1 MAEVFVS
8 PGVYTQ
14 EMDDTFSPPP
24 GAAAIGAALVGFA
37 NKGPAYLPTTVN
49 SFGQFRDRFGGLNP
63 EFYMPY
69 AANSYLRN
77 SSTLSVTRVLG
88 RGTVAAGTIG
98 LLSFPRM
105 EGYSISAIS
114 GGCTVLG
121 TVRKRTSS
129 DGDLLL
135 SGSPS
140 NFSISS
146 DAGVVDGLS
155 LNEAAG
161 NYIKKVLGT
170 DPQTAHTG
178 NKATDLYVDAVFDY
192 DYSNV
197 LGTVSGSAA
206 YPNSDGVNWGF
217 SSISA
222 AGDSFDDVTGG
233 FAAAQ
238 SPWFVSQ
245 NAGGTVQNLFRFET
259 RSHGQIE
266 NNSLKIQISNVETS
280 VTAFPQF
287 TLSIRNAGD
296 DDRRPE
302 ILESYENINLNP
314 DSPSYIA
321 RAIGDRRVSYDLTQD
336 PPELL
341 FDGDFPNKS
350 KLVRVEVN
358 TGGFGGDARPA
369 GFRGVGKI
377 LAQCGPIAGPAAG
390 EWGVAD
396 AGALD
401 AGLSAYPAS
410 LPTVTNQVRDGVVDK
425 VQVMG
430 INFQSNGVS
439 DRLKKTVTSASGSTT
454 ADPGMLF
461 ISTTGEINSAA
472 TDGHTMDDDPV
483 GPADFTF
490 INMVGSNSGN
500 FVNSSTRRCQGLE
513 DNLALKFVA
522 PVFGGW
528 DGYDPRNN
536 MLTIQDTGTVSGD
549 FDVARKTLANPE
561 EVEFNLLAVPGITSS
576 GAGTPINNFL
586 NMVEERAD
594 SFLLVD
600 LANSTATASGL
611 SLSVSNA
618 QDQAGKFD
626 SSYGA
631 TYYPWVRINDSE
643 NNRLVWVPPS
653 VEIMGAYAFNDKV
666 GQPWF
671 APAGF
676 NRGGLERVLEVR
688 RRLTQTQRDELY
700 NNTPGVNPIATFP
713 GQGIVIFGQKTLQKK
728 QSVLDRV
735 NVRRMMLTVRKTI
748 SRMSRNFVFEANN
761 AQTRSNLLSMV
772 NNYLGAVQAA
782 NGVNEFRASIAE
794 GADLVDRNVI
804 KGKIFLKPTSV
815 AEIIIFDFTL
825 TPQGASFSE

>member
-24 GAAAIGAALVGFA
+24 GAAGMGAALVGYTK
-37 NKGPAYLPTTVN
+37 KGPAFLPTTVS

-77 SSTLSVTRVLG
+77 ASSLSVTRVLG
-88 RGTVAAGTIG
+88 RGSVAAGTIG
-98 LLSFPRM
+98 FLSFPRLS
-105 EGYSISAIS
+105 GYSVSAVS

-121 TVRKRTSS
+121 TVRKRTSG
-129 DGDLLL
+129 DGDILL
-135 SGSPS
+135 SGTPT
-140 NFSISS
+140 NFSLSS
-146 DAGVVDGLS
+146 NGTIVTGLS
-155 LNEAAG
+155 MDEASG
-161 NYIKKVLGT
+161 NYVKKVMGT

-178 NKATDLYVDAVFDY
+178 EKLTDLYVDAVFEY
-192 DYSNV
+192 DVGNV
-197 LGTVSGSAA
+197 NGTVSGQANGNPGGSL
-206 YPNSDGVNWGF
+206 F
-217 SSISA
+217 SSCTA
-222 AGDSFDDVTGG
+222 DGDAFDDVTGG
-233 FAAAQ
+233 FAEAN

-245 NAGGTVQNLFRFET
+245 NAGGALQNLFRFYT

-280 VTAFPQF
+280 VSAFPAF
-287 TLSIRNAGD
+287 TVSVRAAGD
-296 DDRRPE
+296 DDRRPMV
-302 ILESYENINLNP
+302 LESYENVNLNP
-314 DSPSYIA
+314 DSQNYIA
-321 RAIGDRRVSYDLTQD
+321 RVIGDRRVSYDLTQD

-341 FDGDFPNKS
+341 FDGDYPNRS
-350 KLVRVEVN
+350 KLVRIDMN
-358 TGGFGGDARPA
+358 TDGYSEDSRPA
-369 GFRGVGKI
+369 GFRGVGSI
-377 LAQCGPIAGPAAG
+377 LAQCGGPAAG
-390 EWGVAD
+390 AGGVD
-396 AGALD
+396 G
-401 AGLSAYPAS
+401 GLTGVVAA

-430 INFQSNGVS
+430 INFTSPGVG

-454 ADPGMLF
+454 ADQGMLF
-461 ISTTGEINSAA
+461 ISTTGELSGSGSITN
-472 TDGHTMDDDPV
+472 
-483 GPADFTF
+483 FTLV
-490 INMVGSNSGN
+490 NMVGSNSGN
-500 FVNSSTRRCQGLE
+500 FVNSSTRRRAGLE
-513 DNLALKFVA
+513 DNLAVKFIA

-528 DGYDPRNN
+528 DGYDPRSNL
-536 MLTIQDTGTVSGD
+536 LTDLNDGTVSGD

-561 EVEFNLLAVPGITSS
+561 EVDFNLLAVPGVTSS

-586 NMVEERAD
+586 NMVESRAD
-594 SFLLVD
+594 AFLLVD
-600 LANSTATASGL
+600 IANSTATGAGL
-611 SLSVSNA
+611 GMTVTQA
-618 QDQAGKFD
+618 QTEADKFD

-631 TYYPWVRINDSE
+631 TYYPWVRINDAE
-643 NNRLVWVPPS
+643 NQRLVWVPPS
-653 VEIMGAYAFNDKV
+653 VEIMGAYAFNDRV

-713 GQGIVIFGQKTLQKK
+713 GQGIVIFGQKTLQQKS
-728 QSVLDRV
+728 SVLDRV

-761 AQTRSNLLSMV
+761 AQTRSALLNSV
-772 NNYLGAVQAA
+772 NNYLSSVQAA
-782 NGVNEFRASIAE
+782 NGINEFRASISE

-804 KGKIFLKPTSV
+804 KGKVFLKPTSV
-815 AEIIIFDFTL
+815 AEIVIFDFTL
-825 TPQGASFSE
+825 TPQGASFSD

>member
-24 GAAAIGAALVGFA
+24 GAAAIGAALVGYTK
-37 NKGPAYLPTTVN
+37 KGPAYLPTTVN
-49 SFGQFRDRFGGLNP
+49 SFGQFRDRFGGLKP

-77 SSTLSVTRVLG
+77 GSTLSVTRVLG
-88 RGTVAAGTIG
+88 RSSVAAGTIG
-98 LLSFPRM
+98 FLSFPRLS
-105 EGYSISAIS
+105 GYSVSAVS

-121 TVRKRTSS
+121 TVRKRTSG
-129 DGDLLL
+129 DGDILL
-135 SGSPS
+135 SGSPT
-140 NFSISS
+140 NFSLSS
-146 DAGVVDGLS
+146 NGTIVTGLS
-155 LNEAAG
+155 MDEASG
-161 NYIKKVLGT
+161 TYIKKMMGT
-170 DPQTAHTG
+170 DPQTSHTG
-178 NKATDLYVDAVFDY
+178 EKLTDLYVDSVFDY
-192 DYSNV
+192 DVGNV
-197 LGTVSGSAA
+197 NGTVSAGSAA
-206 YPNSDGVNWGF
+206 AGVTLDHASITADGD
-217 SSISA
+217 A
-222 AGDSFDDVTGG
+222 FDDVTGG
-233 FAAAQ
+233 FAAAN

-245 NAGGTVQNLFRFET
+245 NAGGALQNLFRFFT

-266 NNSLKIQISNVETS
+266 NNSIKVQISNVETS
-280 VTAFPQF
+280 VSAWPQF
-287 TLSIRNAGD
+287 TLSIRNAND

-302 ILESYENINLNP
+302 ILESYERLNLNP
-314 DSPSYIA
+314 DDPNYIA

-341 FDGDFPNKS
+341 FDGDYPNKS

-358 TGGFGGDARPA
+358 TNGYPEDSRPA
-369 GFRGVGKI
+369 GFRGVGSI
-377 LAQCGPIAGPAAG
+377 LGQTGGPASGPAAG
-390 EWGVAD
+390 AGFSSKGVD
-396 AGALD
+396 C
-401 AGLSAYPAS
+401 GLTGVVAA
-410 LPTVTNQVRDGVVDK
+410 LPTVTNQNRDGVIDK
-425 VQVMG
+425 VKVMG
-430 INFQSNGVS
+430 INFTSKGVN

-461 ISTTGEINSAA
+461 ISTTGELSGSGSVTN
-472 TDGHTMDDDPV
+472 
-483 GPADFTF
+483 FTLV
-490 INMVGSNSGN
+490 NMVGSNSGN
-500 FVNSSTRRCQGLE
+500 FVNSSTRRRAGLE
-513 DNLALKFVA
+513 DNEALKFVA
-522 PVFGGW
+522 PVFSGW
-528 DGYDPRNN
+528 DGYDPRSN
-536 MLTIQDTGTVSGD
+536 MLTILDTGTVSGD

-586 NMVEERAD
+586 NMVEQRAD
-594 SFLLVD
+594 SFLLID
-600 LANSTATASGL
+600 LANSTSTGSGL
-611 SLSVSNA
+611 GLSVSNA
-618 QDQAGKFD
+618 QDQASKFD

-653 VEIMGAYAFNDKV
+653 VEIMGAYAFNDRV

-688 RRLTQTQRDELY
+688 RRLTQTQRDNLY

-782 NGVNEFRASIAE
+782 NGVNEFRASIQE

>member
-24 GAAAIGAALVGFA
+24 GAAAIGAALVGYTK
-37 NKGPAYLPTTVN
+37 KGPAFLPTTVN

-88 RGTVAAGTIG
+88 RGAVAAGTIG
-98 LLSFPRM
+98 FLSFPKLDGLSM
-105 EGYSISAIS
+105 SAVS
-114 GGCTVLG
+114 GGCTVVG
-121 TVRKRTSS
+121 TIRKRTSGE
-129 DGDLLL
+129 GDMLL
-135 SGSPS
+135 SGTPS
-140 NFSISS
+140 NFSLSS
-146 DAGVVDGLS
+146 DGTIVTGLS
-155 LNEAAG
+155 MNEASG
-161 NYIKKVLGT
+161 SYIKKVLGT
-170 DPQTAHTG
+170 DPQTSHTG
-178 NKATDLYVDAVFDY
+178 EKLTDVYVDAVFDY
-192 DYSNV
+192 GYGNV
-197 LGTVSGSAA
+197 NGTVSGAA
-206 YPNSDGVNWGF
+206 GTSSGVAAGTPF
-217 SSISA
+217 SSITA
-222 AGDSFDDVTGG
+222 NGDAFDDVTGG

-245 NAGGTVQNLFRFET
+245 NAVGAVQNLFRFYT

-266 NNSLKIQISNVETS
+266 NNSIKFQISNVETS
-280 VTAFPQF
+280 VSSFPQF
-287 TLSIRNAGD
+287 TLSIRNAND
-296 DDRRPE
+296 DDNRPE
-302 ILESYENINLNP
+302 ILESYANLNLNP
-314 DSPSYIA
+314 NDPNYIG

-350 KLVRVEVN
+350 KLVRVEMN
-358 TGGFGGDARPA
+358 TGGYSDDSRPA
-369 GFRGVGKI
+369 GFRGVGSI
-377 LAQCGPIAGPAAG
+377 LAQCGGPAEGDATSREVDG
-390 EWGVAD
+390 LTGVVAV
-396 AGALD
+396 
-401 AGLSAYPAS
+401 

-425 VQVMG
+425 IKVMG
-430 INFQSNGVS
+430 INFASPGVS
-439 DRLKKTVTSASGSTT
+439 DRLKKTITSASGSTT

-461 ISTTGEINSAA
+461 ISTTGELGNS
-472 TDGHTMDDDPV
+472 GSNVEDDTPV
-483 GPADFTF
+483 TPADFS
-490 INMVGSNSGN
+490 IVNMVSSNSGN

-513 DNLALKFVA
+513 DNEALKFVA

-528 DGYDPRNN
+528 DGYDPRSN

-549 FDVARKTLANPE
+549 FDIARKTLANPE

-586 NMVEERAD
+586 NMVENRAD
-594 SFLLVD
+594 SFLLID
-600 LANSTATASGL
+600 LATSTATGSGL
-611 SLSVSNA
+611 AMSVSNA

-631 TYYPWVRINDSE
+631 TYWPWVRINDSE

-653 VEIMGAYAFNDKV
+653 VEVMGAYAFNDRV

-688 RRLTQTQRDELY
+688 RRLTQTQRDNLY

-728 QSVLDRV
+728 LSVLDRV

-761 AQTRSNLLSMV
+761 AQTRSNLLQMV
-772 NNYLGAVQAA
+772 NSYLGSVQAA
-782 NGVNEFRASIAE
+782 NGINEFRASISE

-804 KGKIFLKPTSV
+804 KGKIFLKPTTV
-815 AEIIIFDFTL
+815 AEIVIFDFTL

>member
-24 GAAAIGAALVGFA
+24 GAAGMGAALVGYTK
-37 NKGPAYLPTTVN
+37 KGPAFLPTTVS

-77 SSTLSVTRVLG
+77 ASSLNVTRVLG
-88 RGTVAAGTIG
+88 RGSVAAGTIG
-98 LLSFPRM
+98 FLSFPRLS
-105 EGYSISAIS
+105 GYSVSAVS

-121 TVRKRTSS
+121 TVRKRTSG
-129 DGDLLL
+129 DGDILL
-135 SGSPS
+135 SGTPT
-140 NFSISS
+140 NFSLSS
-146 DAGVVDGLS
+146 NGTIVTGLS
-155 LNEAAG
+155 MDEASG
-161 NYIKKVLGT
+161 NYVKKVMGT

-178 NKATDLYVDAVFDY
+178 EKLTDLYVDAVFDY
-192 DYSNV
+192 DVGNV
-197 LGTVSGSAA
+197 NGTVSGQANGNPGGSL
-206 YPNSDGVNWGF
+206 F
-217 SSISA
+217 SSCTA
-222 AGDSFDDVTGG
+222 DGDAFDDVTGG
-233 FAAAQ
+233 FAEAN

-245 NAGGTVQNLFRFET
+245 NAGGALQNLFRFYT

-280 VTAFPQF
+280 VSAFPAF
-287 TLSIRNAGD
+287 TVSVRAAGD
-296 DDRRPE
+296 DDRRPMV
-302 ILESYENINLNP
+302 LESYENVNLNP
-314 DSPSYIA
+314 DSQNYIA
-321 RAIGDRRVSYDLTQD
+321 RVIGDRRVSYDLTQD

-341 FDGDFPNKS
+341 FDGDYPNRS
-350 KLVRVEVN
+350 KLVRIDMN
-358 TGGFGGDARPA
+358 TDGYSEDSRPA
-369 GFRGVGKI
+369 GFRGVGSI
-377 LAQCGPIAGPAAG
+377 LAQCGGPAAG
-390 EWGVAD
+390 GGGVD
-396 AGALD
+396 G
-401 AGLSAYPAS
+401 GLTGVVAA

-430 INFQSNGVS
+430 INFTSPGVG

-454 ADPGMLF
+454 ADQGMLF
-461 ISTTGEINSAA
+461 ISTTGELSGSGSITN
-472 TDGHTMDDDPV
+472 
-483 GPADFTF
+483 FTLV
-490 INMVGSNSGN
+490 NMVGSNSGN
-500 FVNSSTRRCQGLE
+500 FVNSSTRRRAGLE
-513 DNLALKFVA
+513 DNLAVKFIA

-528 DGYDPRNN
+528 DGYDPRSNL
-536 MLTIQDTGTVSGD
+536 LTDLNDGTVSGD

-561 EVEFNLLAVPGITSS
+561 EVDFNLLAVPGVTSS

-586 NMVEERAD
+586 NMVESRAD
-594 SFLLVD
+594 AFLLVD
-600 LANSTATASGL
+600 IANSTATGAGL
-611 SLSVSNA
+611 GMTVTQA
-618 QDQAGKFD
+618 QTEADKFD

-631 TYYPWVRINDSE
+631 TYYPWVRINDAE
-643 NNRLVWVPPS
+643 NQRLVWVPPS
-653 VEIMGAYAFNDKV
+653 VEIMGAYAFNDRV

-713 GQGIVIFGQKTLQKK
+713 GQGIVIFGQKTLQQKS
-728 QSVLDRV
+728 SVLDRV

-761 AQTRSNLLSMV
+761 AQTRSALLNSV
-772 NNYLGAVQAA
+772 NNYLSSVQAA
-782 NGVNEFRASIAE
+782 NGINEFRASISE

-804 KGKIFLKPTSV
+804 KGKVFLKPTSV
-815 AEIIIFDFTL
+815 AEIVIFDFTL
-825 TPQGASFSE
+825 TPQGASFSD

>member
-14 EMDDTFSPPP
+14 EIDDTFSPPP
-24 GAAAIGAALVGFA
+24 GAAAIGAALVGYTK
-37 NKGPAYLPTTVN
+37 KGPAFLPTTVN

-88 RGTVAAGTIG
+88 RGAVAAGTIG
-98 LLSFPRM
+98 FLSFPKLDGLSM
-105 EGYSISAIS
+105 SAVS
-114 GGCTVLG
+114 GGCTVVG
-121 TVRKRTSS
+121 TIRKRTSGE
-129 DGDLLL
+129 GDMLL
-135 SGSPS
+135 SGTPS
-140 NFSISS
+140 NFSLSS
-146 DAGVVDGLS
+146 DGTIVTGLS
-155 LNEAAG
+155 MNEASG
-161 NYIKKVLGT
+161 SYIKKVLGT
-170 DPQTAHTG
+170 DPQTSHTG
-178 NKATDLYVDAVFDY
+178 EKLTDVYVDAVFDY
-192 DYSNV
+192 GYSNV
-197 LGTVSGSAA
+197 NGTVSG
-206 YPNSDGVNWGF
+206 
-217 SSISA
+217 A
-222 AGDSFDDVTGG
+222 AGTSSGVAAGTPFASITANGDAFDDVTGG

-245 NAGGTVQNLFRFET
+245 NAVGAVQNLFRFYT

-266 NNSLKIQISNVETS
+266 NNSIKFQISNVETS
-280 VTAFPQF
+280 VSSFPQF
-287 TLSIRNAGD
+287 TLSIRNAND
-296 DDRRPE
+296 DDNRPE
-302 ILESYENINLNP
+302 ILESYANLNLNP
-314 DSPSYIA
+314 NDPNYIG

-350 KLVRVEVN
+350 KLVRVEMN
-358 TGGFGGDARPA
+358 TGGYSDDSRPA
-369 GFRGVGKI
+369 GFRGVGSI
-377 LAQCGPIAGPAAG
+377 LAQCGGPAEGDATSREVDG
-390 EWGVAD
+390 LTGVVAV
-396 AGALD
+396 
-401 AGLSAYPAS
+401 

-425 VQVMG
+425 IKVMG
-430 INFQSNGVS
+430 INFASPGVS
-439 DRLKKTVTSASGSTT
+439 DRLKKTITSASGSTT

-461 ISTTGEINSAA
+461 ISTTGELGNS
-472 TDGHTMDDDPV
+472 GSNVEDDTPV
-483 GPADFTF
+483 TPADFS
-490 INMVGSNSGN
+490 IVNMVSSNSGN

-513 DNLALKFVA
+513 DNEALKFVA

-528 DGYDPRNN
+528 DGYDPRSN

-549 FDVARKTLANPE
+549 FDIARKTLANPE

-586 NMVEERAD
+586 NMVENRAD
-594 SFLLVD
+594 SFLLID
-600 LANSTATASGL
+600 LATSTATGSGL
-611 SLSVSNA
+611 AMSVSNA

-631 TYYPWVRINDSE
+631 TYWPWVRINDSE

-653 VEIMGAYAFNDKV
+653 VEVMGAYAFNDRV

-688 RRLTQTQRDELY
+688 RRLTQTQRDNLY

-728 QSVLDRV
+728 LSVLDRV

-761 AQTRSNLLSMV
+761 AQTRSNLLQMV
-772 NNYLGAVQAA
+772 NSYLGSVQAA
-782 NGVNEFRASIAE
+782 NGINEFRASISE

-804 KGKIFLKPTSV
+804 KGKIFLKPTTV
-815 AEIIIFDFTL
+815 AEIVIFDFTL

>member
-24 GAAAIGAALVGFA
+24 GAAAIGAALVGYTK
-37 NKGPAYLPTTVN
+37 KGPAFLPTTVN

-88 RGTVAAGTIG
+88 RGAVAAGTIG
-98 LLSFPRM
+98 FLSFPKLDGLSM
-105 EGYSISAIS
+105 SAVS
-114 GGCTVLG
+114 GGCTVVG
-121 TVRKRTSS
+121 TIRKRTSGE
-129 DGDLLL
+129 GDMLL
-135 SGSPS
+135 SGTPS
-140 NFSISS
+140 NFSLSS
-146 DAGVVDGLS
+146 DGTIVTGLS
-155 LNEAAG
+155 MNEASG
-161 NYIKKVLGT
+161 SYIKKVLGT
-170 DPQTAHTG
+170 DPQTSHTG
-178 NKATDLYVDAVFDY
+178 EKLTDVYVDAVFDY
-192 DYSNV
+192 GYGNV
-197 LGTVSGSAA
+197 NGTVSG
-206 YPNSDGVNWGF
+206 
-217 SSISA
+217 A
-222 AGDSFDDVTGG
+222 AGTSSGVAAGTPFASITANGDAFDDVTGG

-245 NAGGTVQNLFRFET
+245 NAVGAVQNLFRFYT

-266 NNSLKIQISNVETS
+266 NNSIKFQISNVETS
-280 VTAFPQF
+280 VSSFPQF
-287 TLSIRNAGD
+287 TLSIRNAND
-296 DDRRPE
+296 DDNRPE
-302 ILESYENINLNP
+302 ILESYANLNLNP
-314 DSPSYIA
+314 NDPNYIG

-350 KLVRVEVN
+350 KLVRVEMN
-358 TGGFGGDARPA
+358 TGGYSDDSRPA
-369 GFRGVGKI
+369 GFRGVGSI
-377 LAQCGPIAGPAAG
+377 LAQCGGPAEGDATSREVDG
-390 EWGVAD
+390 LTGVVAV
-396 AGALD
+396 
-401 AGLSAYPAS
+401 

-425 VQVMG
+425 IKVMG
-430 INFQSNGVS
+430 INFASPGVS
-439 DRLKKTVTSASGSTT
+439 DRLKKTITSASGSTT

-461 ISTTGEINSAA
+461 ISTTGELGNS
-472 TDGHTMDDDPV
+472 GSNVEDDTPV
-483 GPADFTF
+483 TPADFS
-490 INMVGSNSGN
+490 IVNMVSSNSGN

-513 DNLALKFVA
+513 DNEALKFVA

-528 DGYDPRNN
+528 DGYDPRSN

-549 FDVARKTLANPE
+549 FDIARKTLANPE

-586 NMVEERAD
+586 NMVENRAD
-594 SFLLVD
+594 SFLLID
-600 LANSTATASGL
+600 LATSTATGSGL
-611 SLSVSNA
+611 AMSVSNA

-631 TYYPWVRINDSE
+631 TYWPWVRINDSE

-653 VEIMGAYAFNDKV
+653 VEVMGAYAFNDRV

-688 RRLTQTQRDELY
+688 RRLTQTQRDNLY

-728 QSVLDRV
+728 LSVLDRV

-761 AQTRSNLLSMV
+761 AQTRSNLLQMV
-772 NNYLGAVQAA
+772 NSYLGSVQAA
-782 NGVNEFRASIAE
+782 NGINEFRASISE

-804 KGKIFLKPTSV
+804 KGKIFLKPTTV
-815 AEIIIFDFTL
+815 AEIVIFDFTL

>member
-14 EMDDTFSPPP
+14 EIDDTFSPPP
-24 GAAAIGAALVGFA
+24 GAAAIGAALVGYTK
-37 NKGPAYLPTTVN
+37 KGPAYLPTTVN

-88 RGTVAAGTIG
+88 RGSVAAGTIG
-98 LLSFPRM
+98 FLSFPRLS
-105 EGYSISAIS
+105 GYSVSAVS

-121 TVRKRTSS
+121 TVRKRPSG
-129 DGDLLL
+129 DGDILL
-135 SGSPS
+135 SGSPT
-140 NFSISS
+140 NFSLSS
-146 DAGVVDGLS
+146 NGTVVTGLS
-155 LNEAAG
+155 MDEASG
-161 NYIKKVLGT
+161 NYIKKMMGT
-170 DPQTAHTG
+170 DPQTSHTG
-178 NKATDLYVDAVFDY
+178 EKLTDLYVDAVFDY
-192 DYSNV
+192 DVGNV
-197 LGTVSGSAA
+197 NGTVSAGSAA
-206 YPNSDGVNWGF
+206 AGVSLNH
-217 SSISA
+217 SSITA
-222 AGDSFDDVTGG
+222 NGDAFDDVTGG
-233 FAAAQ
+233 FSAAN

-245 NAGGTVQNLFRFET
+245 NAGGALQNLFRFFT

-266 NNSLKIQISNVETS
+266 NNALKFQISNVETS
-280 VTAFPQF
+280 VSAWPQF
-287 TLSIRNAGD
+287 TLSIRNAND

-302 ILESYENINLNP
+302 ILESYDNINLNP
-314 DSPSYIA
+314 NDPSYIA

-341 FDGDFPNKS
+341 FDGDYPNKS

-358 TGGFGGDARPA
+358 TNGYPSDSRPA
-369 GFRGVGKI
+369 GFRGVGSI
-377 LAQCGPIAGPAAG
+377 LAQTGGPAAG
-390 EWGVAD
+390 AGGVD
-396 AGALD
+396 G
-401 AGLSAYPAS
+401 GLTGVVAA
-410 LPTVTNQVRDGVVDK
+410 LPTVTNQNRDGVIDK
-425 VQVMG
+425 AKVMG
-430 INFQSNGVS
+430 INFTSDGVG

-461 ISTTGEINSAA
+461 ISTTGELSGSGSVTN
-472 TDGHTMDDDPV
+472 
-483 GPADFTF
+483 FTLV
-490 INMVGSNSGN
+490 NMVGSNSGN
-500 FVNSSTRRCQGLE
+500 FVNSSTRRRAGLE
-513 DNLALKFVA
+513 DNEALKFVA
-522 PVFGGW
+522 PVFSGW
-528 DGYDPRNN
+528 DGYDPRSN
-536 MLTIQDTGTVSGD
+536 MLTILDTGTVSGD

-586 NMVEERAD
+586 NMVEQRAD
-594 SFLLVD
+594 SFLLLD
-600 LANSTATASGL
+600 LANSTSTGSGL
-611 SLSVSNA
+611 GLSVSNA
-618 QDQAGKFD
+618 QDQAGMFD

-653 VEIMGAYAFNDKV
+653 VEVIGAYAFNDRV

-688 RRLTQTQRDELY
+688 RRLTQTQRDNLY

-728 QSVLDRV
+728 NSVLDRV

-748 SRMSRNFVFEANN
+748 SRMSRNFVFEQNN
-761 AQTRSNLLSMV
+761 AATRNALLNMV
-772 NNYLGAVQAA
+772 NNYLGSVQAA
-782 NGVNEFRASIAE
+782 NGINEFRASIQE

-804 KGKIFLKPTSV
+804 KGKIFLKPTTV

>member
-14 EMDDTFSPPP
+14 EIDDTFSPPP
-24 GAAAIGAALVGFA
+24 GAAAIGAALVGYTK
-37 NKGPAYLPTTVN
+37 KGPAYLPTTVN

-88 RGTVAAGTIG
+88 RGSVAAGTIG
-98 LLSFPRM
+98 FLSFPRLS
-105 EGYSISAIS
+105 GYSVSAVS

-121 TVRKRTSS
+121 TVRKRTSG
-129 DGDLLL
+129 DGDILL
-135 SGSPS
+135 SGSPT
-140 NFSISS
+140 NFSLSS
-146 DAGVVDGLS
+146 NGTVVTGLS
-155 LNEAAG
+155 MDEASG
-161 NYIKKVLGT
+161 NYIKKMMGT
-170 DPQTAHTG
+170 DPQTSHTG
-178 NKATDLYVDAVFDY
+178 EKLTDLYVDAVFDY
-192 DYSNV
+192 DVGNV
-197 LGTVSGSAA
+197 NGTVSAGSAA
-206 YPNSDGVNWGF
+206 AGVSLNH
-217 SSISA
+217 SSITA
-222 AGDSFDDVTGG
+222 NGDAFDDVTGG
-233 FAAAQ
+233 FSAAN

-245 NAGGTVQNLFRFET
+245 NAGGALQNLFRFFT

-266 NNSLKIQISNVETS
+266 NNALKFQISNVETS
-280 VTAFPQF
+280 VSAWPQF
-287 TLSIRNAGD
+287 TLSIRNAND

-302 ILESYENINLNP
+302 ILESYDNINLNP
-314 DSPSYIA
+314 NDPSYIA

-341 FDGDFPNKS
+341 FDGDYPNKS

-358 TGGFGGDARPA
+358 TNGYPSDSRPA
-369 GFRGVGKI
+369 GFRGVGSI
-377 LAQCGPIAGPAAG
+377 LAQTGGPAAG
-390 EWGVAD
+390 AGGVD
-396 AGALD
+396 G
-401 AGLSAYPAS
+401 GLTGVVAA
-410 LPTVTNQVRDGVVDK
+410 LPTVTNQNRDGVIDK
-425 VQVMG
+425 AKVMG
-430 INFQSNGVS
+430 INFTSDGVG

-461 ISTTGEINSAA
+461 ISTTGELSGSGSVTN
-472 TDGHTMDDDPV
+472 
-483 GPADFTF
+483 FTLV
-490 INMVGSNSGN
+490 NMVGSNSGN
-500 FVNSSTRRCQGLE
+500 FVNSSTRRRAGLE
-513 DNLALKFVA
+513 GNEALKFVA
-522 PVFGGW
+522 PVFSGW
-528 DGYDPRNN
+528 DGYDPRSN
-536 MLTIQDTGTVSGD
+536 MLTILDTGTVSGD

-586 NMVEERAD
+586 NMVEQRAD
-594 SFLLVD
+594 SFLLLD
-600 LANSTATASGL
+600 LANSTSTGSGL
-611 SLSVSNA
+611 GLSVSNA

-653 VEIMGAYAFNDKV
+653 VEVIGAYAFNDRV

-688 RRLTQTQRDELY
+688 RRLTQTQRDNLY

-728 QSVLDRV
+728 NSVLDRV

-748 SRMSRNFVFEANN
+748 SRMSRNFVFEQNN
-761 AQTRSNLLSMV
+761 AATRNALLNMV
-772 NNYLGAVQAA
+772 NNYLGSVQAA

-804 KGKIFLKPTSV
+804 KGKIFLKPTTV

>member
-14 EMDDTFSPPP
+14 EIDDTFSPPP
-24 GAAAIGAALVGFA
+24 GAAAIGAALVGYTK
-37 NKGPAYLPTTVN
+37 KGPAYLPTTVN

-88 RGTVAAGTIG
+88 RGSVAAGTIG
-98 LLSFPRM
+98 FLSFPKM
-105 EGYSISAIS
+105 SGYSISAVS

-121 TVRKRTSS
+121 TVRKRTSG
-129 DGDLLL
+129 DGDILL
-135 SGSPS
+135 SGSPT
-140 NFSISS
+140 NFSLSS
-146 DAGVVDGLS
+146 DGTIVTGLS
-155 LNEAAG
+155 MDEASG
-161 NYIKKVLGT
+161 SYIKKVMGT
-170 DPQTAHTG
+170 DPQTSHTG
-178 NKATDLYVDAVFDY
+178 EKLTDLYVDSVFDY
-192 DYSNV
+192 DVGNIN
-197 LGTVSGSAA
+197 GTVSAGSAA
-206 YPNSDGVNWGF
+206 AGVTLDHA
-217 SSISA
+217 SITA
-222 AGDSFDDVTGG
+222 NGDEFDDVTGG

-245 NAGGTVQNLFRFET
+245 NAQGAVQNLFRFHT

-266 NNSLKIQISNVETS
+266 NNSIKFQISNVETS
-280 VTAFPQF
+280 VSSYPQF
-287 TLSIRNAGD
+287 TLSIRNAND

-302 ILESYENINLNP
+302 ILESYANVNLNP
-314 DSPSYIA
+314 DDPNYIA

-341 FDGDFPNKS
+341 FDGDYPNRS
-350 KLVRVEVN
+350 KLVRIEMN
-358 TGGFGGDARPA
+358 TGGYPRDSRPA
-369 GFRGVGKI
+369 GFRGVGSI
-377 LAQCGPIAGPAAG
+377 LAQTGGPASGPAAG
-390 EWGVAD
+390 GGAASNSAPGGLTATVA
-396 AGALD
+396 A
-401 AGLSAYPAS
+401 
-410 LPTVTNQVRDGVVDK
+410 LPTVTNQIRDGVVDK

-430 INFQSNGVS
+430 INFASPGVS

-454 ADPGMLF
+454 ADPGILF
-461 ISTTGEINSAA
+461 LSTTGELGVTGDNVE
-472 TDGHTMDDDPV
+472 DDTPV
-483 GPADFTF
+483 TPADFTVV
-490 INMVGSNSGN
+490 NMVSSNSGN

-513 DNLALKFVA
+513 DNEALKFVA

-528 DGYDPRNN
+528 DGYDPRSN

-586 NMVEERAD
+586 NMVESRAD

-600 LANSTATASGL
+600 LANSTATGSGL
-611 SLSVSNA
+611 GLSVSNA

-631 TYYPWVRINDSE
+631 AYYPWVRINDAE

-653 VEIMGAYAFNDKV
+653 VEIMGAYAFNDRV

-688 RRLTQTQRDELY
+688 RRLTQTQRDNLY

-761 AQTRSNLLSMV
+761 AATRSALLNMV
-772 NNYLGAVQAA
+772 NNYLGSVQSA
-782 NGVNEFRASIAE
+782 NGINEFRASISE